1 MRKEIKD
8 FKDMKEINEAGKK
21 TLNSLRSL
29 LSLSSLYTH
38 HHTPTRLFFDF
49 RGADFAMNAVR
60 PGWAVLDVLPIRG
73 GQGRA
78 KAAL

>member
-1 MRKEIKD
+1 MLFKIIKL
-8 FKDMKEINEAGKK
+8 FKVFI
-21 TLNSLRSL
+21 LFPHS
-29 LSLSSLYTH
+29 
-38 HHTPTRLFFDF
+38 PFFDF

-78 KAAL
+78 KYAL